1 MELYFGSR
9 VSVEPVVSRRHA
21 RITPATKI
29 GRIILRNSY
38 TLGLTA
44 CALFVAVS
52 SAASA
57 ADIAIGNY
65 SVSGFTTSSTCTIA
79 GTPKKGTASDSTVV
93 YPGAGKAGMILAN
106 PATTST
112 TKAGGGDTEVCVA
125 AGKVPAAG
133 LNGATIAFNCYE
145 DTEAGPAKTV
155 LAKLSAKFKVG
166 ASHSPQVS
174 TVEVATTITSPI
186 SCKFTSEG
194 TYSHN

>member
-1 MELYFGSR
+1 
-9 VSVEPVVSRRHA
+9 VH
-21 RITPATKI
+21 
-29 GRIILRNSY
+29 NSY
-38 TLGLTA
+38 KLGLTA
-44 CALFVAVS
+44 CALFVAAS

-57 ADIAIGNY
+57 ADILVGNY
-65 SVSGFTTSSTCTIA
+65 AVNGFTTSSTCTIA
-79 GTPKKGTASDSTVV
+79 GTPQKGQISNATVV

-106 PATTST
+106 PATTNKSAAASGAT
-112 TKAGGGDTEVCVA
+112 QVCVA

-133 LNGATIAFNCYE
+133 LNGATIAFNCYN

-166 ASHSPQVS
+166 ASHSPQVA

-186 SCKFTSEG
+186 SCKFTNDG